1 MDFITKNKHILAFM
15 ILLVSTFVTKEL
27 NFLMYDSTQS
37 PDFSRYFIYFEH
49 FANTEVPTL
58 TEHGLLYYYIHYI
71 NYYFNYN
78 HLAENYLLIHKSIQQ
93 VNFYIYAVGMV
104 GYYKLL
110 RVNKFN
116 RYVIL
121 LTFTLINFIPVS
133 IVQRIVFKPEI
144 LAFALFPW
152 ILFSIEKYK
161 STGKFVYLYVSIPI
175 FIASVTLKGN
185 VLVILSVYLLL
196 ANIRLILNIKNLH
209 LIAISSLLL
218 IMFGILSYEN
228 SQSNGKNI
236 FDIQSGSTTEE
247 KYNNKAPIK
256 TIFNV
261 NTYDLITSPVKHKHA
276 DSFIGITL
284 LETYG
289 DYFDLYWDNDC
300 CNYFKSRKQF
310 LLFEVSNEIKPPEFN
325 ENNSTITLFNQKNT
339 DYYPLET
346 VGLILS
352 VYFFFLLI
360 KYLITDYS
368 LRKYLVAIYL
378 GMAIIIL
385 HAISGFPANNFDP
398 NVGDTFKPHYYS
410 FVFLLST
417 IFLFARLIENKKN
430 KGFLL
435 FLVVFSFL
443 NMGFFKVESNDLNQ
457 NLKPYIEM
465 SDTCQITK
473 NIYKNNLDIQN
484 IECFDFDNNENGNK
498 LFEDKFLI
506 KPINLTILLFIIF
519 SLISLIYIKEPNEA

>member
-1 MDFITKNKHILAFM
+1 MMDFITKNKHILAFM

-185 VLVILSVYLLL
+185 ILVILSVYLLL

-228 SQSNGKNI
+228 SQSNGKNM
-236 FDIQSGSTTEE
+236 QT
-247 KYNNKAPIK
+247 K
-256 TIFNV
+256 T
-261 NTYDLITSPVKHKHA
+261 L
-276 DSFIGITL
+276 
-284 LETYG
+284 
-289 DYFDLYWDNDC
+289 
-300 CNYFKSRKQF
+300 
-310 LLFEVSNEIKPPEFN
+310 
-325 ENNSTITLFNQKNT
+325 
-339 DYYPLET
+339 
-346 VGLILS
+346 
-352 VYFFFLLI
+352 
-360 KYLITDYS
+360 
-368 LRKYLVAIYL
+368 
-378 GMAIIIL
+378 
-385 HAISGFPANNFDP
+385 
-398 NVGDTFKPHYYS
+398 
-410 FVFLLST
+410 
-417 IFLFARLIENKKN
+417 KK
-430 KGFLL
+430 
-435 FLVVFSFL
+435 
-443 NMGFFKVESNDLNQ
+443 
-457 NLKPYIEM
+457 
-465 SDTCQITK
+465 
-473 NIYKNNLDIQN
+473 
-484 IECFDFDNNENGNK
+484 
-498 LFEDKFLI
+498 
-506 KPINLTILLFIIF
+506 
-519 SLISLIYIKEPNEA
+519 

>member
-1 MDFITKNKHILAFM
+1 MDFITKNKERLAFL
-15 ILLVSTFVTKEL
+15 ILLVSTFFTKEL

-49 FANTEVPTL
+49 FANTDVPTF

-78 HLAENYLLIHKSIQQ
+78 HLAENYLLIHKSIKQM
-93 VNFYIYAVGMV
+93 NFYIYVVGML

-110 RVNKFN
+110 RANKFN

-121 LTFTLINFIPVS
+121 LTFSLINFIPVS

-161 STGKFVYLYVSIPI
+161 SSGKFIYLYLSIPI

-185 VLVILSVYLLL
+185 ILVILSVYLLIT
-196 ANIRLILNIKNLH
+196 NIRLILNIKNLH
-209 LIAISSLLL
+209 LITISLLL
-218 IMFGILSYEN
+218 IIMFGILSYEN
-228 SQSNGKNI
+228 SKSNGKNI
-236 FDIQSGSTTEE
+236 LDIQSGSTTEE
-247 KYNNKAPIK
+247 KYNYKAPIK

-261 NTYDLITSPVKHKHA
+261 NTYDLVTSPVKHNHA

-284 LETYG
+284 LETTG

-310 LLFEVSNEIKPPEFN
+310 LVFEVSNEIKPPEFN
-325 ENNSTITLFNQKNT
+325 EDNLTITIYDQKNT
-339 DYYPLET
+339 DYYPVET
-346 VGLILS
+346 IGMLLS

-360 KYLITDYS
+360 KYLLTDYA
-368 LRKYLVAIYL
+368 LRRYLVAIYL
-378 GMAIIIL
+378 GMAIIIF

-398 NVGDTFKPHYYS
+398 NIGDTFKPHYYS

-430 KGFLL
+430 KVFI
-435 FLVVFSFL
+435 LVLVIFSFF
-443 NMGFFKVESNDLNQ
+443 NMGLFKVESNDLRQ

-473 NIYKNNLDIQN
+473 NIYANNLDIKD
-484 IECFDFDNNENGNK
+484 IDCFEYDNNEASNK
-498 LFEDKFLI
+498 LFEEKFLI
-506 KPINLTILLFIIF
+506 RPINLTILLFTIF
-519 SLISLIYIKEPNEA
+519 SILSLIYIREPYED